1 MKNVLSCLVVLLA
14 VLPLSAQEEGALLGD
29 LLNIQPVEFND
40 EGTEEELAEYDKALE
55 DEKAKMEDQLTKL
68 NDDYKKEI
76 ADNIDNFNKVL
87 EETDEKA
94 VANEKQA
101 MITRVRTM
109 TMALKKNK
117 KDVVQEFKNNMILEI
132 RKLPLKA
139 QQKREKIIDQIRME
153 HFDKFDKEYE
163 ANMRV
168 LETFTKTKHLIKKD
182 PEPETD
188 MGSES
193 GE

>member
-40 EGTEEELAEYDKALE
+40 EGTKEELAEYDKALE

-109 TMALKKNK
+109 TMSLKKNK

-132 RKLPLKA
+132 RKLP
-139 QQKREKIIDQIRME
+139 
-153 HFDKFDKEYE
+153 
-163 ANMRV
+163 
-168 LETFTKTKHLIKKD
+168 
-182 PEPETD
+182 
-188 MGSES
+188 
-193 GE
+193 

>member
-109 TMALKKNK
+109 TMSLKKNK

-182 PEPETD
+182 HEPETD